1 MFRVLKCTVE
11 DPSFCLSI
19 LIPLGTHYWIWMK
32 ALHGRVIVEKV
43 EKEDFKFNFLLCFV
57 LS

>member
-1 MFRVLKCTVE
+1 MFRVLKWTVE

-19 LIPLGTHYWIWMK
+19 LTPLGTHYWIWMK
-32 ALHGRVIVEKV
+32 ALHGRVMVEKV
-43 EKEDFKFNFLLCFV
+43 EKEDFKYNFLLCFV